1 MSGSKVR
8 VTFISAHGLYN
19 GGESAG
25 FDPVTAMEL
34 NHKGITRPFCDKA
47 EKAARAA
54 RAAEATDEAQAQD
67 HAARLAE
74 LEAREA
80 AVAAREAAVGG
91 ASADDSAP
99 EAKAGAGEKVAAGEG
114 APPKQGAK
122 A

>member
-8 VTFISAHGLYN
+8 VTFTAAHGLYN

-25 FDPVTAMEL
+25 FDPLTAKAL
-34 NHKGITRPFCDKA
+34 IDKGIATPFN
-47 EKAARAA
+47 EKAAKAA
-54 RAAEATDEAQAQD
+54 DEAQAQD

-91 ASADDSAP
+91 ASADDSES
-99 EAKAGAGEKVAAGEG
+99 EAKAGAGEKVAAGAG